1 MGTQP
6 IAAARANGSQAATE
20 AITMPEDQELEE
32 TLFLP
37 SGSGAE
43 LNYDRVSDGSRP
55 LFRSRIGLIL
65 NNAFHWTR
73 AGWPAG
79 RPGRCRGRGWWP

>member
-20 AITMPEDQELEE
+20 AITQPEDQELEE
-32 TLFLP
+32 TLSFCRQ
-37 SGSGAE
+37 E
-43 LNYDRVSDGSRP
+43 VVLNYDRVSDGSRP